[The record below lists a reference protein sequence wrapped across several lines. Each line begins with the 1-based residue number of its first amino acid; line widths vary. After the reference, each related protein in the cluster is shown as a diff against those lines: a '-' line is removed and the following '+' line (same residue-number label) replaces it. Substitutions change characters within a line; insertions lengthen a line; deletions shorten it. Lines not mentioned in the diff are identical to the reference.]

1 MPLRMRITPV
11 SPSIRQ
17 FVVVLNVVVVR
28 AIHMYVYPLKSLR
41 LPMVTYHFPHPIPDS
56 IHLYTTLIPLI
67 DIGIDLCS
75 LCNCYPN
82 PWYPLFVSFF
92 FFFFFLRWFQF
103 RFLIWM
109 DWLVSRVRIG
119 VRIGGFKFWLS
130 LAYKMWNFCLYFG
143 LV

>member
-1 MPLRMRITPV
+1 MRITPV

-56 IHLYTTLIPLI
+56 IHLYTTMIPLI

-92 FFFFFLRWFQF
+92 FFFYFYGVICVPFFATDMPSELHH
-103 RFLIWM
+103 RFALGYCFYT
-109 DWLVSRVRIG
+109 L
-119 VRIGGFKFWLS
+119 
-130 LAYKMWNFCLYFG
+130 
-143 LV
+143 